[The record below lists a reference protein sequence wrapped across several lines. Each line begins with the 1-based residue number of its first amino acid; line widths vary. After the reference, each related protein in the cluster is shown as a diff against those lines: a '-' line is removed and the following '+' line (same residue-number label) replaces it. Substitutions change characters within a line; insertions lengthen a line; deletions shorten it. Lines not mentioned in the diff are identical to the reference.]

1 MHLAYFCDYNFNT
14 CSMNLLRFCIFL
26 LLSQLFFSCGEKT
39 EIVDPPPQVIINPD
53 FDSISISGDNKT
65 LTLFFTRPVY
75 KGGVLNQPID
85 AGDLL
90 ATISGGQAVLDSISV
105 NHTAGDSIAV
115 IKLFTSGFATG
126 EELLTLKPS
135 ANASIVDAKAIPMR
149 DNQEISVKLADIG
162 LIGEWL
168 STGADLSPLFQ
179 SFGFDSVYFNF
190 KPDGTYSFRSR
201 TTGGIQNLLSG
212 DYEQNK
218 SGTGDIR
225 LIRLLQKT
233 PVNSV
238 IEGIFAPAN
247 GNPVSMT
254 FETVQTQPA
263 ITGLTAPTPEA
274 GFGSSGLIGSDNTQ
288 VFVRLDK
295 GL

>member
-14 CSMNLLRFCIFL
+14 CFMNLLRFCIFL
-26 LLSQLFFSCGEKT
+26 LLSQLFFSCEGKT
-39 EIVDPPPQVIINPD
+39 EIVDPPPLVIINPD

-90 ATISGGQAVLDSISV
+90 ATISGGKAILDSISV

-115 IKLFTSGFATG
+115 IELFTSGFATG
-126 EELLTLKPS
+126 EELLILKPS

-168 STGADLSPLFQ
+168 SAGADLSPLFQ

-190 KPDGTYSFRSR
+190 KPDGTYTFRSR

-212 DYEQNK
+212 EYEQNK
-218 SGTGDIR
+218 SGIANIR
-225 LIRLLQKT
+225 LIRLIQNS

-238 IEGIFAPAN
+238 IEGIFEPAN